1 MAASVIAIAWAWS
14 GEAIGVLSP
23 IPRTNRGRCRRKLFA
38 RATRTSKESNNFRLG
53 KPSCSRC
60 TTPST
65 LAAFVASASRS
76 SGPLDCGVGSPSV
89 ISTTPTRK
97 PWETNFARVPPQPI
111 STSSGCAPTAMTS
124 SGSGSWSVT
133 HYPAFVAAIRKFGLI
148 ASNRIR
154 SICSIPRAILTI
166 QYPASSDRLRSEA

>member
-1 MAASVIAIAWAWS
+1 MIRRSHRCFITNSKNQSRAMPTKNFCQGYSNFKTVKQLS
-14 GEAIGVLSP
+14 IGK
-23 IPRTNRGRCRRKLFA
+23 TKLFA
-38 RATRTSKESNNFRLG
+38 MHNTKHTGSFRCFSKSLFWTTRSWCWLTVSDINDSYSKAL
-53 KPSCSRC
+53 K
-60 TTPST
+60 
-65 LAAFVASASRS
+65 
-76 SGPLDCGVGSPSV
+76 
-89 ISTTPTRK
+89 
-97 PWETNFARVPPQPI
+97 TNFARVPPQPI

-133 HYPAFVAAIRKFGLI
+133 PYPAFVAAIRKFGLI